1 MFKNPKTFSA
11 DVGANNILKKDNT
24 ILVFVSLVAITVI
37 CVIAAIL
44 VCHYKIKNRDTIL
57 ENVYI
62 KGIDVS
68 NLSKDDALKKVEDEI
83 NSKMNN
89 HVVLKYSN
97 YQFYVEPEQFEAKFD
112 VESAVEYA
120 YHLAKTDNIIEN
132 FQKYFEIK
140 YNGINIEPKF
150 EYNEDELKFFIQG
163 LQDEL
168 PDQLEQS
175 SYYIEDKNLI
185 ITAGK
190 NGAVIYTDKI
200 ANAVIK
206 DIENLN
212 FENSI
217 YELPTYTVYPD
228 AIDLNSIHDEV
239 YKEMQNAYYTTDPYM
254 IYVEQEGVDFSVD
267 ELAKKITENPYDDEY
282 RMALQITKPEVTIDD
297 IGIDAFP
304 NKLSSYSTKYTNNA
318 NRTTNLRI
326 AAGKINSKVVMPG
339 ETFSFNKVVGQRT
352 AAAGYK
358 NAAIFVNG
366 GVEDGLA
373 GGICQISTTLYNA
386 VNLADLE
393 VTERRNHSQ
402 LATYA
407 QPGRDATVVWGS
419 SDLKFINTR
428 TYPIKIL
435 FDVSNGYATCSI
447 YGLKQEDE
455 CEISLETET
464 IKKTST
470 TMVVDAYKVYK
481 QNGVVIKREKLH
493 RDTYKI

>member
-1 MFKNPKTFSA
+1 MFKNLKTFSPN
-11 DVGANNILKKDNT
+11 DSANNYLKKDNT
-24 ILVFVSLVAITVI
+24 ILIFFSLVAITIIV
-37 CVIAAIL
+37 VIAVIL
-44 VCHYKIKNRDTIL
+44 VCHHNIKSRDTML
-57 ENVYI
+57 ENIYI
-62 KGIDVS
+62 KGIDIS
-68 NLSKDDALKKVEDEI
+68 NLKKDDALKKVQEEI

-89 HVVLKYSN
+89 HVALKYNN

-112 VESAVEYA
+112 IESAVEYA
-120 YHLAKTDNIIEN
+120 YNLAKTDSIIEN

-150 EYNEDELKFFIQG
+150 EYNEEELKFFIQG

-175 SYYIEDKNLI
+175 SYYIEDKNLV

-190 NGAVIYTDKI
+190 NGAVIYVDKI

-206 DIENLN
+206 DIKSLN

-228 AIDLNSIHDEV
+228 AIDLNAIHDDV

-254 IYVEQEGVDFSVD
+254 IYVEQEGVDFNVE
-267 ELAKKITENPYDDEY
+267 ELANKITDNPYEEEY
-282 RMALQITKPEVTIDD
+282 KMALQITKPEVTIDD

-304 NKLSSYSTKYTNNA
+304 NKLSTYSTKYVNNA
-318 NRTTNLRI
+318 NRTTNLKI

-352 AAAGYK
+352 VAAGYK

-402 LATYA
+402 LSTYA

-419 SDLKFINTR
+419 SDLKFVNTR

-435 FDVSNGYATCSI
+435 FSVSDGYATCSI

-455 CEISLETET
+455 YEVSLETET

-470 TMVVDAYKVYK
+470 TLVVDAYKVYK